1 MGTASLSQVSTIL
14 SVIVLVLVAFGRA
27 RGIRVDVVADVVF
40 AVQRGIVASI
50 IVFRKTV
57 AGVLVMIEFMVTTA
71 SRFGV
76 FIHLRIFSA
85 TAVTG
90 TIFLCRAHLY

>member
-1 MGTASLSQVSTIL
+1 MKMGTASLSQVSTIL

-27 RGIRVDVVADVVF
+27 RGIRVDVVVDVVF
-40 AVQRGIVASI
+40 AVQRGIVASM
-50 IVFRKTV
+50 IVFRMTV

-71 SRFGV
+71 SRFGG

-85 TAVTG
+85 TAVPG
-90 TIFLCRAHLY
+90 TILLC